1 MITTDLAPL
10 TTLQCDVLQRFFDVE
25 SDFFLTGGAAL
36 AGFYLHHRST
46 TDLDL
51 FTTSDD
57 ALARGRTTLPH
68 IAAALGCRFSWK
80 HESPDFRRAALS
92 REDEALVVDLV
103 RDRAP
108 QTHPKTHHGDIV
120 VDSIE
125 ELLANKLAA
134 LVGRQEERDL
144 FDVFRLEQ
152 HGLRVEDALA
162 LAEQKDG
169 AATSAT
175 LAWLLKD
182 FPLPT
187 ALVSSEELAAIGVW
201 RDALVVRLRAGALPS
216 SL

>member
-1 MITTDLAPL
+1 MNTAALSPL
-10 TTLQCDVLQRFFDVE
+10 TPLQCDVLAKFFDVE
-25 SDFFLTGGAAL
+25 ADFFLTGGAAL
-36 AGFYLHHRST
+36 SGFYLHHRST

-68 IAAALGCRFSWK
+68 IAAVLGCRFAWK
-80 HESPDFRRAALS
+80 HESPDFRRAVLS
-92 REDEALVVDLV
+92 RENEALVVDLV
-103 RDRAP
+103 RDRTP
-108 QTHPKTHHGDIV
+108 QTHPKVRHGDIV

-144 FDVFRLEQ
+144 FDVYRLEQ
-152 HGLRVEDALA
+152 HGLRVQDALVV
-162 LAEQKDG
+162 AEGKDG
-169 AATSAT
+169 GATAAT

-182 FPLPT
+182 FPLP
-187 ALVSSEELAAIGVW
+187 ASLVSAEERAAMAIW

-216 SL
+216 GA